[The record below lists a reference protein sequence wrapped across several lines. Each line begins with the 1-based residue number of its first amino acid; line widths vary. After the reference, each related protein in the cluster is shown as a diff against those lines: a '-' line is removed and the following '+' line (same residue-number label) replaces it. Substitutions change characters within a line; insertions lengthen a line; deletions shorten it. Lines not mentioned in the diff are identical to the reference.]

1 MSRLRIAFL
10 ICGLLICPRMF
21 GQSVKVNWNAHAQ
34 FSGYKTYSWKAAK
47 NPGNPLFGQWVQPD
61 VDDQLRARGLQFL
74 YPGQTPDLLVIYSV
88 QAQEKMHSTTTME
101 GYGWGDGPWAGF
113 GGWGGM
119 ENEAEG
125 LPPVATYTTEQPRMI
140 GILTIDIVDGKKKQI
155 IWRGQATV
163 DCMSKSDSRDE
174 KQVLNA
180 VQKMFKKYPPS

>member
-1 MSRLRIAFL
+1 
-10 ICGLLICPRMF
+10 
-21 GQSVKVNWNAHAQ
+21 
-34 FSGYKTYSWKAAK
+34 
-47 NPGNPLFGQWVQPD
+47 
-61 VDDQLRARGLQFL
+61 
-74 YPGQTPDLLVIYSV
+74 
-88 QAQEKMHSTTTME
+88 
-101 GYGWGDGPWAGF
+101 
-113 GGWGGM
+113 M

-174 KQVLNA
+174 QQVLNA